1 MDEDQQRCSGCKQYK
16 DLKDFMN
23 EKEILLK
30 TCSRCRDLDKKRT
43 DIPEIKEKK
52 AEYYKLNRPD
62 EKYIA
67 KKKAEDEAG
76 YLAHKAKLKRESRAR
91 KKLRENL

>member
-1 MDEDQQRCSGCKQYK
+1 MDEDRRCSGCGRISQ
-16 DLKDFMN
+16 LNDFTN
-23 EKEILLK
+23 EKDILLK
-30 TCSRCRDLDKKRT
+30 TCISCRENKK
-43 DIPEIKEKK
+43 IHYENNKEKK

-62 EKYIA
+62 EKYIT

-91 KKLRENL
+91 KKLLENL